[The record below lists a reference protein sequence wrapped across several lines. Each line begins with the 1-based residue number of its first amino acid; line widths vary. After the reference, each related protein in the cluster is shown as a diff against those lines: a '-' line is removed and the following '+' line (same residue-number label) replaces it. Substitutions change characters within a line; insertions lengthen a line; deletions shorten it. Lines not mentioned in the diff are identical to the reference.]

1 LPELLNEIAGKPV
14 QIEVPA
20 VRILFE
26 LLGFLLSQVL
36 HISRRISAKIKIK
49 NQESTTDRSATTG
62 PFRAGP
68 NRVRLQSPQYFRASF
83 AEEEDSLW
91 VY

>member
-36 HISRRISAKIKIK
+36 HISRRISAKIKKRI
-49 NQESTTDRSATTG
+49 NNRSFGHHG